1 LAGFGGF
8 IITEAGPAKTLRA
21 QTNSNPP
28 TLVGWTIYGLSTEKL
43 EASFE
48 EARLLHWKPAQ
59 SRPQWTSSRENLADE
74 VNDKEKPLGFL
85 RANVGFMEKEVP
97 PSITRWLE
105 SNDDLQDRNVVGLL
119 RGYTQKEERAGHELP
134 VAHFLLAR
142 SVSQSKNVLINHCS
156 DNRIDKGLLLHCPS
170 PPRGCGPVDNSALVD
185 EIAGSRPSTEQ
196 HSIDLDANAQ
206 DTMDHQCLVDT
217 TQDAVADI
225 LSMFTDPISCN
236 TSKPK
241 AGFSTGMRSR
251 VPAFVN
257 RDSDSQNFEVPNFV
271 PNFQTMDTKNE
282 SNLEKDSVYPWEEA
296 LVLKLL
302 KNLNPPLTEYEV
314 ADVGDD
320 KYHSADCSMIALE

>member
-1 LAGFGGF
+1 MAGFGGF
-8 IITEAGPAKTLRA
+8 IITEPGPAKTLRA
-21 QTNSNPP
+21 ETNSNPP
-28 TLVGWTIYGLSTEKL
+28 TLVGWMIYGMSTEKM

-59 SRPQWTSSRENLADE
+59 SGPQWTSSCQNLADE

-85 RANVGFMEKEVP
+85 RANVGFKEKEVP

-134 VAHFLLAR
+134 VAHFLPAR
-142 SVSQSKNVLINHCS
+142 SASQSKNVLINHCS
-156 DNRIDKGLLLHCPS
+156 VNRIDKGLLLHCPS
-170 PPRGCGPVDNSALVD
+170 PPRGCGPVGNSVLVDGD

-241 AGFSTGMRSR
+241 AGFSPGMRSR
-251 VPAFVN
+251 VPAFVT
-257 RDSDSQNFEVPNFV
+257 RDFDSQNFEVPNFV
-271 PNFQTMDTKNE
+271 PNLQTTDTKNE
-282 SNLEKDSVYPWEEA
+282 SNLGKDAVYPWEEA

-302 KNLNPPLTEYEV
+302 KDLNPPLTEYEV
-314 ADVGDD
+314 Q
-320 KYHSADCSMIALE
+320 C